1 MKPDVPRDRRGHIQA
16 ADNLKIRPEKH
27 PFNEGDTYNPNH
39 HEQHYHVES
48 QRDPNGRWDDKTNIN
63 LGKPPGYKN
72 RSGTGFLPGETFPG
86 A

>member
-39 HEQHYHVES
+39 HEQHYHVETR
-48 QRDPNGRWDDKTNIN
+48 RDPSRNWRNDNNIEHI
-63 LGKPPGYKN
+63 KPPDYKPGD
-72 RSGTGFLPGETFPG
+72 GTGFRPGQPFPG
-86 A
+86 G